1 MNKRSGIA
9 ALALVFGGSLV
20 YVAGYIERDY
30 TSAREAKEQQQQMLK
45 VQDRVELK
53 DIESLRAEFGC
64 DGQGPANSHDSA
76 CVTLDFRKD
85 DIKSGHTI
93 GAPPG

>member
-30 TSAREAKEQQQQMLK
+30 TSAREAKEPAAHAAACLK
-45 VQDRVELK
+45 
-53 DIESLRAEFGC
+53 
-64 DGQGPANSHDSA
+64 
-76 CVTLDFRKD
+76 LDDAWAAARGKQLTYPLDTDETRRKV
-85 DIKSGHTI
+85 
-93 GAPPG
+93 